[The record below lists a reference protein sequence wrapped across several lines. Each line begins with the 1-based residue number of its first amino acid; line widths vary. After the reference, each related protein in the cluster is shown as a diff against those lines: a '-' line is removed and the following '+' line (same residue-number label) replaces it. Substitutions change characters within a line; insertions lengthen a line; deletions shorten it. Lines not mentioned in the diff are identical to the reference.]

1 MNGGLKSADFH
12 TASDPWSSPTIT
24 KRSSIFLLGSPSREI
39 IPLLPA
45 MALLLLSHYNK
56 LVTTQLKI
64 NRIALAYKEESDSM
78 VYQVIFNNPTIREAK
93 LNI

>member
-1 MNGGLKSADFH
+1 
-12 TASDPWSSPTIT
+12 
-24 KRSSIFLLGSPSREI
+24 
-39 IPLLPA
+39 

-56 LVTTQLKI
+56 LLRTPLKI
-64 NRIALAYKEESDSM
+64 NRIALAYKEEPDPM